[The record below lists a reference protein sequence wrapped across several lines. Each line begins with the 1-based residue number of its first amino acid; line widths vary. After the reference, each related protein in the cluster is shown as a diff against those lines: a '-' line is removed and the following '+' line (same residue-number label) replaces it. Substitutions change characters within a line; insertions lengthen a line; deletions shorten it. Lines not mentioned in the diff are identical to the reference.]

1 MYELSLDPYHRR
13 SIRLKGYDYS
23 LPGAYFVTV
32 LSFHQK
38 PVFGSIK
45 GGLFNANI
53 DGNIVRECWYEL
65 DKHYPYINL
74 DAFVVMPNHIHGIL
88 FIEDTKVFPGH
99 DVRAG
104 LRPALT
110 KLHELS
116 AIIRAFK
123 SFSARRINEHRK
135 TPGTPVWQR
144 NYYEHIIRN
153 DREINDIREYIEANI
168 INWDKD
174 TENPLTQGRVI
185 DPPSVLYLLQT

>member
-1 MYELSLDPYHRR
+1 MCMDELSFDLYHRR

-23 LPGAYFVTV
+23 LPGGYFVTA

-45 GGLFNANI
+45 NGLFKANI
-53 DGNIVRECWYEL
+53 NGNIVRKCWHEL
-65 DKHYPYINL
+65 DKHYRSINL
-74 DAFVVMPNHIHGIL
+74 DAFVVMPNHIHGVI
-88 FIEDTKVFPGH
+88 FIEDTRVFTRHNAG
-99 DVRAG
+99 AG

-110 KLHELS
+110 ILPELS
-116 AIIRAFK
+116 ETIRAFK
-123 SFSARRINEHRK
+123 SFSARRINENRK

-153 DREINDIREYIEANI
+153 DKELNDIRQYMDANV

-174 TENPLTQGRVI
+174 TDN
-185 DPPSVLYLLQT
+185 LLR

>member
-1 MYELSLDPYHRR
+1 MDDTLCYHRH

-45 GGLFNANI
+45 SGLFKANI
-53 DGNIVRECWYEL
+53 NGNIVRECWHEL
-65 DKHYPYINL
+65 FKHYCNINL
-74 DAFVVMPNHIHGIL
+74 DAFVVMPNHIHGIV
-88 FIEDTKVFPGH
+88 FMEDTRVFPRH
-99 DVRAG
+99 DVGAG
-104 LRPALT
+104 LRPAPT

-116 AIIRAFK
+116 EIIRAFK
-123 SFSARRINEHRK
+123 SFSARRINEPRK

-153 DREINDIREYIEANI
+153 DKELNDIREYINNNVT
-168 INWDKD
+168 NWNKDK
-174 TENPLTQGRVI
+174 ENPDI
-185 DPPSVLYLLQT
+185 SNE